1 MYPFNRRPA
10 VYGHIDRLESRQV
23 SGWAWNRRRPD
34 VAQNLDVFVK
44 NIFVGQVRAAIDR
57 PDLRKAG
64 IGTGRYGFS
73 LHIPLDIQEPFLAD
87 VHITPALA
95 PDIRLTAEPA
105 GTAPPRA
112 TATLSRIAAHFGILL
127 DHLLSLTDVELTDSH
142 SIEQPPHLPA
152 SRATEPISAFAKHLA
167 LKHGFAG
174 QLPVCSQREAAL
186 LTWYLTDYASAKYPD
201 KVPLS
206 AAELDHLRA
215 PAEVGARPSRG
226 ERLLGRE
233 AAAGDEIAA
242 AYAWAIEDSAR
253 WLVEDCLVDE
263 PTGDFLRAP
272 QTAGDARPFPLSRF
286 MAIFAAQNALTAS
299 LPTSTSEQRQRLY
312 HVIML
317 YALRAPHLLLYMPG
331 AWLQAMLAA
340 DNGASPFERISREAF
355 PDGPQIN
362 AAFYHRHM
370 ARSGF
375 DVATQSWPASPRGGP
390 RLPRKTVPPRS
401 TRVDVQII
409 GPFRRTLGLGES
421 CRRLAALVAAAG
433 LTMHFVDYDL
443 GNASAAHPCPFPL
456 APPARARI
464 NVLHLNLEEIPEAVT
479 FLPDVFSGAHNIAFP
494 YWELDR
500 PAACHALGLDLID
513 EIWAASSFIAGV
525 FRPHV
530 KVTSEIGMMVDPEP
544 FARAPAACRT
554 DLARYGIGDTDFVF
568 LATSD
573 ALSGV
578 FRKNV
583 GGVIAA
589 FTAAFPDD
597 ASVRLIIKTHNVGA
611 VTSRAEKGVWDAVL
625 AHCAA
630 DRRIVLIDETLDA
643 AAQRALRRACDV
655 LVSLHR
661 AEGLGLDI
669 LDALH
674 EGMAVVATDY
684 SGSNDACT
692 PETAWPVACDIV
704 AVPPGHYPFA
714 EPAHRW
720 AEPRLTA
727 AVEALRQVR
736 TQAAER
742 ARRTAAARTH
752 VGARFGRDA
761 VGARIADRLA
771 AILDAM
777 PGG

>member
-1 MYPFNRRPA
+1 M
-10 VYGHIDRLESRQV
+10 
-23 SGWAWNRRRPD
+23 
-34 VAQNLDVFVK
+34 
-44 NIFVGQVRAAIDR
+44 
-57 PDLRKAG
+57 
-64 IGTGRYGFS
+64 
-73 LHIPLDIQEPFLAD
+73 
-87 VHITPALA
+87 
-95 PDIRLTAEPA
+95 
-105 GTAPPRA
+105 
-112 TATLSRIAAHFGILL
+112 
-127 DHLLSLTDVELTDSH
+127 
-142 SIEQPPHLPA
+142 
-152 SRATEPISAFAKHLA
+152 A
-167 LKHGFAG
+167 LKHGVSGRPAAG
-174 QLPVCSQREAAL
+174 RFLAPDAVLA
-186 LTWYLTDYASAKYPD
+186 WYLTDYASAKYPD

-215 PAEVGARPSRG
+215 PAEAIARPSRA

-233 AAAGDEIAA
+233 ATAGDEIAA

-253 WLVEDCLVDE
+253 LLVEDCLVDE
-263 PTGDFLRAP
+263 ATRDLLRAP

-317 YALRAPHLLLYMPG
+317 YALRAPHLLVYMPG

-340 DNGASPFERISREAF
+340 DDGASPFERISREVF
-355 PDGPQIN
+355 PDGPRID
-362 AAFYHRHM
+362 AAFFHRHL

-375 DVATQSWPASPRGGP
+375 DVATQSWPASPRGGH
-390 RLPRKTVPPRS
+390 RLPRKAVPPAS
-401 TRVDVQII
+401 TLVDVQII

-433 LTMHFVDYDL
+433 LTMNFVDYDL
-443 GNASAAHPCPFPL
+443 GNASASQLCSFPL
-456 APPARARI
+456 GPPTRARI
-464 NVLHLNLEEIPEAVT
+464 NLLHLNLEEIPEALA

-530 KVTSEIGMMVDPEP
+530 KVTTEIGMTFDPEP
-544 FARAPAACRT
+544 FSRATAACRK
-554 DLARYGIGDTDFVF
+554 DLARYGIGETDFVF

-583 GGVIAA
+583 GGVLAA
-589 FTAAFPDD
+589 FIAAFPDD
-597 ASVRLIIKTHNVGA
+597 ASVRLIIKTHNVEA
-611 VTSRAEKGVWDAVL
+611 VTSGAEKGVWDAVR

-643 AAQRALRRACDV
+643 AAQRALRHGCDV

-674 EGMAVVATDY
+674 EGMAVVATAY
-684 SGSNDACT
+684 SGSSDACS
-692 PETAWPVACDIV
+692 PETAWPVACDLV

-736 TQAAER
+736 TQPAER
-742 ARRTAAARTH
+742 ARRAAAARAH
-752 VGARFGRDA
+752 VDARFGREA
-761 VGARIADRLA
+761 VGGRIAERLA
-771 AILDAM
+771 AILNRSIPA
-777 PGG
+777 G